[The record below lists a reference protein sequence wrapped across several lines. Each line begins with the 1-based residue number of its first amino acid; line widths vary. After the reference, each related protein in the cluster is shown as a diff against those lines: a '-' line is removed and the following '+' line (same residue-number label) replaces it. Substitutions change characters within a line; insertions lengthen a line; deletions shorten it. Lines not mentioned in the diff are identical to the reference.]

1 MKVTK
6 PQIIIHAFALT
17 HAVVSLVCQLGGIA
31 DDLLLTLLTMLMV
44 LILCLQYKL
53 GELFVTIAVLT
64 VNVVGFA
71 LGSGLASLLSLLPI
85 SALVIH
91 PLSTFLIT
99 ELLGRPLRIPRKGR
113 EFPQMAWLDNNTTT
127 L

>member
-1 MKVTK
+1 
-6 PQIIIHAFALT
+6 
-17 HAVVSLVCQLGGIA
+17 
-31 DDLLLTLLTMLMV
+31 MLMV

-53 GELFVTIAVLT
+53 GELFMTIAVLT

-91 PLSTFLIT
+91 PLSTFLIPECPT
-99 ELLGRPLRIPRKGR
+99 DLYVSRGRAESFLKWLG
-113 EFPQMAWLDNNTTT
+113 
-127 L
+127 